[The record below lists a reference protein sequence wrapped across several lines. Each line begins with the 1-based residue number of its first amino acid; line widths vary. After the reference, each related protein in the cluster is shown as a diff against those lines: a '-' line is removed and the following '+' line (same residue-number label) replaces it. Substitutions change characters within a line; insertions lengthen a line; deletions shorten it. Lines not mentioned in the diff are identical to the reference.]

1 MGEEEETE
9 LVKEWRVAVGMR
21 NVIQWAC
28 SGRRQIERRTMR
40 RVGTDR
46 VRNDLHRCFKGSVNE
61 GLEFG

>member
-40 RVGTDR
+40 AKDIH
-46 VRNDLHRCFKGSVNE
+46 D
-61 GLEFG
+61 